1 MSNDQIVSAL
11 LVTAFVLPALI
22 AVSVI
27 TWVTI
32 LYYRHA
38 ARPDPRD
45 RISGYAVASLATSTG
60 TIFTPFLLGSIAGII
75 LGHCAIRQTYN
86 NPCLGGRRIA
96 RWGLIVGYGSFLII
110 PAYVLTVLAILGL
123 PHGHPIWTNPTV
135 LE

>member
-1 MSNDQIVSAL
+1 MSDDQLVSAL
-11 LVTAFVLPALI
+11 LPTAFVVPAVI

-27 TWVTI
+27 IWLIV

-45 RISGYAVASLATSTG
+45 RISGYAVASLAASTG

-75 LGHCAIRQTYN
+75 LGHCAMRQTN
-86 NPCLGGRRIA
+86 INPCLGGRRIA
-96 RWGLIVGYGSFLII
+96 RWGLIVGYGSFLIV
-110 PAYVLTVLAILGL
+110 PAYVLAVLGILGF